1 MFNKNNRYM
10 TRGIKETLD
19 ISLQMILWKMVD
31 DLKESKEIELDYL
44 QVFKIRR
51 NNEELIMQSI
61 PYEEQ
66 SMERLAINEG
76 TKIAQKF
83 DDMFDNIVRF
93 FER

>member
-1 MFNKNNRYM
+1 MGHEFNHSKWFKFMNNTQNGNTVGMGRKNGFTAR
-10 TRGIKETLD
+10 KL
-19 ISLQMILWKMVD
+19 
-31 DLKESKEIELDYL
+31 
-44 QVFKIRR
+44 
-51 NNEELIMQSI
+51 NNEELIIQSI

-66 SMERLAINEG
+66 SMERLAINAG